1 MRRRLNRS
9 VARAENLILTAYFA
23 VFEEGALYS
32 PVSVA
37 NVTESLPACV
47 RKAAPLG
54 EEIERQLRH
63 RRPPKL
69 AQNGFEHGTDL
80 AAGFRPQF
88 WGRIPANVMNYYWRP
103 DSGRQMAAGIWPPN
117 GGQNPARG
125 LARVALFS
133 GTTGASR
140 HAHSSA
146 HMRFG
151 SALHILLFFPHMSGD
166 PPGLS

>member
-1 MRRRLNRS
+1 M
-9 VARAENLILTAYFA
+9 
-23 VFEEGALYS
+23 
-32 PVSVA
+32 
-37 NVTESLPACV
+37 
-47 RKAAPLG
+47 G

-125 LARVALFS
+125 LARVPLFS

-151 SALHILLFFPHMSGD
+151 SALHIFFSSPHVGGSARSKLVCFRTSASAGGFAAFGRFLTSFSNGWLKGQSRSMQAL
-166 PPGLS
+166 PTKPY